1 MDSPKKATTPAR
13 GIEPGRTAQAAPAG
27 ARDNLE
33 STTAGSK
40 PAHESAAAPGP
51 ATPAAGV
58 AVARACADL
67 GALLG
72 IPADVRTW
80 RRIRDELATLRQ
92 ALHIEGEQTATE
104 AARGLEDV
112 AARVLDR
119 HSVGEPD
126 AGDGWVQ
133 CTACA
138 AWCDWERD
146 LEPEAV
152 AIARVDHAGDCLLA
166 MAWRAMGRPGA
177 VGVLRP

>member
-1 MDSPKKATTPAR
+1 MYRCQRCGGR
-13 GIEPGRTAQAAPAG
+13 GSAHQHHPPPGYDVLGCACVPTHAIVEIRAPAV
-27 ARDNLE
+27 
-33 STTAGSK
+33 TAITK
-40 PAHESAAAPGP
+40 AA
-51 ATPAAGV
+51 
-58 AVARACADL
+58 ADL

-72 IPADVRTW
+72 IPPEVRTW

-112 AARVLDR
+112 AARVLNR

-146 LEPEAV
+146 LEPEAAAV
-152 AIARVDHAGDCLLA
+152 ARVDHAGDCLLA
-166 MAWRAMGRPGA
+166 MAWRAMGKPGS
-177 VGVLRP
+177 VGVLHP